1 MAETVAIKLEVDGG
15 QSVDK
20 IKKLEEQVNELET
33 SFNDLEEAEKSQ
45 SQSLQENADKSAQSL
60 DKIAKQNTTIGED
73 TSKVAEGMTNGYTAF
88 LGVSTLVG
96 TDQEQLIKT
105 FVKLQ
110 TVQQTLNAVQKFS
123 NDLKKESA
131 FRQSASNLA
140 TKIGVGLQKAYAFA
154 VGTGSKAMKIF
165 RLALISTGIGALA
178 VGIGL
183 IIAKWDDWKE
193 SIMKFINFA
202 LAPVIWG
209 LQALGIIESDLEK
222 QRQKNAENNISRYDK
237 EIRNL
242 NAKAKAE
249 EGRLKQ
255 EIALAQAR
263 GENTDKLQEKLLKS
277 QIKNTKDLVEQER
290 KKYVDMKKLGDKY
303 TQEQLDEQNV
313 LREKLRQQ
321 AKDEERALQ
330 LERVKQEEAK
340 KEQRRKY
347 AEQRRNEQKAENDKL
362 LALQRSLED
371 SIIEME
377 KDADVK
383 ALAKLEVSQQ
393 RERDALVKKYGEQ
406 SKLVKLLE
414 EKQANEMAM
423 LIDDIEAKAKE
434 KNDEKIRTEAQEL
447 ADLKKEI
454 ADAEVNTLEEQRQK
468 EFEDLD
474 TYYTDLID
482 KARANKQDTL
492 NLEETFLAKQ
502 KELKDKNAKED
513 EERSNQETEKAI
525 ANIKAQQGARDELI
539 NSISGGLTGLTSL
552 MKDNEKKQ
560 KASALVQIAT
570 DTALAI
576 SSLVAQSQQN
586 ALNGV
591 TMGVAGAV
599 QFASG
604 IISIM
609 GNMAKAKQLL
619 SGGSGVTA
627 PSTSVGAPPTNLTS
641 TTIGAN
647 NGQTGGGSGFGGP
660 TTQNNNGGRVV
671 LVESELE
678 AMQDRR
684 QTTQRIATI

>member
-15 QSVDK
+15 QSVEK

-60 DKIAKQNTTIGED
+60 EKIAKQNTTIGED

-193 SIMKFINFA
+193 TIMKFINFA

-277 QIKNTKDLVEQER
+277 QIKNTKDLVEIER
-290 KKYVDMKKLGDKY
+290 NKYVDMKKLGDKY

-330 LERVKQEEAK
+330 LQRVQQEEAK

-377 KDADVK
+377 TDADVK

-406 SKLVKLLE
+406 SKLVKILE

-454 ADAEVNTLEEQRQK
+454 ADAEVNTLEEQREK

-474 TYYTDLID
+474 AYYTNLID

-502 KELKDKNAKED
+502 KELKDKNARED
-513 EERSNQETEKAI
+513 KERSDQETQDAI
-525 ANIKAQQGARDELI
+525 NNIKAQQSARDELI
-539 NSISGGLTGLTSL
+539 NSISGGLTGLTAL

-586 ALNGV
+586 ALNGA
-591 TMGVAGAV
+591 TFGVAGAI

-647 NGQTGGGSGFGGP
+647 NGQTGGGSGFGGT